1 MHEGC
6 GGLLVTRTCHAKHPI
21 SLHVARRI
29 EPEPEE
35 PNLLE
40 VVPCSATRK
49 R

>member
-1 MHEGC
+1 MHESC
-6 GGLLVTRTCHAKHPI
+6 GDLLATHTCHAKHPI

-29 EPEPEE
+29 EPELEE